1 MITSVT
7 TTVELV
13 VSLAIEDDDLGS
25 ITTRQARAALLRA
38 VKNMSDAEVF
48 GLIDGAVFE
57 HVDESGDGNSAEDA
71 YDREQA
77 GSGS

>member
-1 MITSVT
+1 VITSVT

-13 VSLAIEDDDLGS
+13 VTLAIEDDDLGS

-48 GLIDGAVFE
+48 ALIDGAVFDD
-57 HVDESGDGNSAEDA
+57 VDENDSGSAAEDA
-71 YDREQA
+71 YDRGQA
-77 GSGS
+77 ES